1 MWASKVRWASILT
14 PRLVTIEERVM
25 SWPERVM
32 VVMVDDRTWCGV
44 PTIMASVL
52 ELLSFRKFCFIH
64 ACISSRQAVSVGE
77 GRAAEE
83 VKAGLQ
89 RR

>member
-1 MWASKVRWASILT
+1 MV
-14 PRLVTIEERVM
+14 
-25 SWPERVM
+25 

-64 ACISSRQAVSVGE
+64 ACISSRQAVSVGCRG
-77 GRAAEE
+77 GRVDPE
-83 VKAGLQ
+83 VQLGVISVAME
-89 RR
+89 